1 MLCSGGGNIDNIEM
15 NQFGPALR
23 WMHYEGLVFGLLA
36 SSFTGTWPPTE
47 IHNSMSLFYW
57 IQEWLPLKRAL
68 YGPKAEEVAKMIHWW
83 RLSLKTLLDRP
94 RETMCGWVPSMGLV
108 SWHWIGLKMTRG
120 WFSFEG
126 LLHKADVE
134 GHDRMIRW

>member
-57 IQEWLPLKRAL
+57 ILEWLPLKRAL
-68 YGPKAEEVAKMIHWW
+68 YGPEVEEVAEMMHWW
-83 RLSLKTLLDRP
+83 RLSLKALLDWLRG
-94 RETMCGWVPSMGLV
+94 TVCGWPLSLMLL
-108 SWHWIGLKMTRG
+108 SLYWLDKLTRG
-120 WFSFEG
+120 WTSSKG
-126 LLHKADVE
+126 LLYKPDVE
-134 GHDRMIRW
+134 GHDWTTHW